1 MSYYP
6 YYDRNKEIQEAIY
19 AGERALSSLKKA
31 RDKLNSARNWGV
43 LDILGGNLVTGLM
56 KHAKVSDADIY
67 VEQAKRDMQR
77 FQNELRDIQDLNS
90 MNIQIN
96 EFLVFADFFWDGV
109 IADVVVQSRINE
121 ARRKIEDPHAV
132 ALVDRG
138 DRGPGVRG
146 PARPGSLGGLRGVF
160 DPDGQARLRTDPDA
174 GRFGLSFCE
183 GRSRRLLR
191 QLYDGVRLAHPGR
204 DPDAVSARGHARRRA
219 RAGQGETGAAPLPP
233 VPLFAGEAL
242 RADLRSR
249 AGHGVR
255 L

>member
-19 AGERALSSLKKA
+19 AGERALSSLKNA

-77 FQNELRDIQDLNS
+77 CQNELRDIQDLNS

-121 ARRKIEDPHAV
+121 ARRKIEDAIYRTENV
-132 ALVDRG
+132 
-138 DRGPGVRG
+138 
-146 PARPGSLGGLRGVF
+146 LR
-160 DPDGQARLRTDPDA
+160 RLRN
-174 GRFGLSFCE
+174 RI
-183 GRSRRLLR
+183 
-191 QLYDGVRLAHPGR
+191 
-204 DPDAVSARGHARRRA
+204 
-219 RAGQGETGAAPLPP
+219 
-233 VPLFAGEAL
+233 
-242 RADLRSR
+242 
-249 AGHGVR
+249 
-255 L
+255 

>member
-19 AGERALSSLKKA
+19 AGERALSSLKNA

-96 EFLVFADFFWDGV
+96 EFLVFADFFWDGF
-109 IADVVVQSRINE
+109 IADIVVQSRINE
-121 ARRKIEDPHAV
+121 ARRKIEDAIYRTENV
-132 ALVDRG
+132 
-138 DRGPGVRG
+138 
-146 PARPGSLGGLRGVF
+146 LR
-160 DPDGQARLRTDPDA
+160 RLR
-174 GRFGLSFCE
+174 S
-183 GRSRRLLR
+183 SI
-191 QLYDGVRLAHPGR
+191 
-204 DPDAVSARGHARRRA
+204 
-219 RAGQGETGAAPLPP
+219 
-233 VPLFAGEAL
+233 
-242 RADLRSR
+242 
-249 AGHGVR
+249 
-255 L
+255 

>member
-121 ARRKIEDPHAV
+121 ARRKIEDAIYRTENV
-132 ALVDRG
+132 
-138 DRGPGVRG
+138 
-146 PARPGSLGGLRGVF
+146 LR
-160 DPDGQARLRTDPDA
+160 RLR
-174 GRFGLSFCE
+174 S
-183 GRSRRLLR
+183 SI
-191 QLYDGVRLAHPGR
+191 
-204 DPDAVSARGHARRRA
+204 
-219 RAGQGETGAAPLPP
+219 
-233 VPLFAGEAL
+233 
-242 RADLRSR
+242 
-249 AGHGVR
+249 
-255 L
+255 